1 MVEQRG
7 AVVDPEG
14 RLETCS
20 QSFVVARRLSI
31 EEAWQAISQVELD
44 IGRTD
49 ILEGAF
55 EELVVVVV
63 LLEVG
68 ILHIV
73 GGSCRNCGMS
83 CFKVKI
89 TSSTPA
95 RYGLPA

>member
-1 MVEQRG
+1 MVEQRC
-7 AVVDPEG
+7 AVVDPEE

-20 QSFVVARRLSI
+20 QGSVVARRVRI
-31 EEAWQAISQVELD
+31 EEAWQVISQVEPD
-44 IGRTD
+44 IGRMD

-55 EELVVVVV
+55 EEFVAVVV

-83 CFKVKI
+83 
-89 TSSTPA
+89 A
-95 RYGLPA
+95 